1 MRMINYRH
9 FDIRYIYYHPD
20 MLDWDREKV
29 MRHILI
35 GQNIALVTSRQCAS
49 NWRYA
54 FVTKHIAD
62 VNLTGTAGSFGAGN
76 VFPLYLYPE
85 QSTLL
90 NTTRIPNLD
99 LKIVEKVAKGIGL
112 EFEHE
117 KSGGVDKF
125 APIDLLDYIYAVLHM
140 PAYREKYKEFLKT
153 DFPRVPYPESAKQF
167 HHLVAIGS
175 ELRLIH
181 LMEHPDLSKLIT
193 QYPIAGNDTVEKARW
208 ELVPDGHNGRVWIN
222 SEQYFDNV
230 PLVAWEFYIGGYQPA
245 QKWLKDRQGRTLSY
259 DDIMHY
265 QRIIKALVMTDEIM
279 IRLT

>member
-1 MRMINYRH
+1 M
-9 FDIRYIYYHPD
+9 
-20 MLDWDREKV
+20 
-29 MRHILI
+29 
-35 GQNIALVTSRQCAS
+35 
-49 NWRYA
+49 
-54 FVTKHIAD
+54 
-62 VNLTGTAGSFGAGN
+62 
-76 VFPLYLYPE
+76 
-85 QSTLL
+85 
-90 NTTRIPNLD
+90 
-99 LKIVEKVAKGIGL
+99 
-112 EFEHE
+112 
-117 KSGGVDKF
+117 
-125 APIDLLDYIYAVLHM
+125 
-140 PAYREKYKEFLKT
+140 
-153 DFPRVPYPESAKQF
+153 PYPESAKQF

-230 PLVAWEFYIGGYQPA
+230 PLLAWEFYIGGYQPA

-265 QRIIKALVMTDEIM
+265 QRIIKALGRTDEIM